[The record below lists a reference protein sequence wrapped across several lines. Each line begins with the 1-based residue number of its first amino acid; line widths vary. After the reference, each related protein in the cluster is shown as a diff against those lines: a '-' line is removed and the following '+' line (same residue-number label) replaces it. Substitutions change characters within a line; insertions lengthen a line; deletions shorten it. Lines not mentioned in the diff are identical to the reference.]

1 MDCQLEYHRGVKRW
15 ILASVAVFGLLLASA
30 FVPCALTTNAEA
42 QINGAPASVTSPGFG
57 GRAVNGT
64 PPSVTSLGR
73 QGYAPNGG
81 ALRTTVPTNRRTA
94 EQRRNVHRGP
104 RYGGIYAVGVPVPYG
119 ENAATDSEE
128 DDADYQGGPTIFDR
142 RGSGAQSYIPPVA
155 SIAES
160 HASEPMASDP
170 PEADTAQEI
179 TALVFKDGHQLE
191 VGNYAIVGRTLY
203 DMSPGH
209 PRKVALSELDLD
221 ATQKQNEQ
229 RGVIFQVPPS
239 AQVN

>member
-1 MDCQLEYHRGVKRW
+1 MGCQLEYHGGVKRW
-15 ILASVAVFGLLLASA
+15 ISASVAGCGLLFLSA
-30 FVPCALTTNAEA
+30 LMPGALTTNVQA
-42 QINGAPASVTSPGFG
+42 QINGVPASVTSPGFG

-64 PPSVTSLGR
+64 PSSVTSLGR
-73 QGYAPNGG
+73 QGYAPNNG
-81 ALRTTVPTNRRTA
+81 ALHTTVPANRRPS
-94 EQRRNVHRGP
+94 EQRRTVHRGP

-119 ENAATDSEE
+119 DNVSADSE

-155 SIAES
+155 SVAES
-160 HASEPMASDP
+160 HASEPTASDP

-179 TALVFKDGHQLE
+179 TALVFKDGHQIE